1 MFHANSL
8 PSSPSTHHRPPLILR
23 FSFRFS
29 RFSTMS
35 RFPTVSFNLYPRL
48 RFLSPFSLLALEF
61 SSNLCRPE
69 TRRIFFP
76 LSRKSLSPFPMYRSR
91 DPPVFLF
98 KDFLRPFLDIFLPS
112 PSSFRFFPSSVPL
125 CLQVSFSSLPP
136 SRYFF
141 SFFSDCGNSR
151 TRDVYTQLLTRIQD
165 SRYKMPCHTPHL
177 YCSASSYTVIQNFE
191 SCACARARARVHMC
205 LCVGEEFEN
214 SVSFPSSTRAKICSL
229 HFPPLLLFLFPLFAR
244 EKSGRKIKEEASVGK
259 GRQWRKTRLDFEF
272 FTSYG
277 LHNI

>member
-61 SSNLCRPE
+61 SSILCRPE
-69 TRRIFFP
+69 SRRIFFP

-112 PSSFRFFPSSVPL
+112 PSSF
-125 CLQVSFSSLPP
+125 SL
-136 SRYFF
+136 
-141 SFFSDCGNSR
+141 
-151 TRDVYTQLLTRIQD
+151 
-165 SRYKMPCHTPHL
+165 
-177 YCSASSYTVIQNFE
+177 
-191 SCACARARARVHMC
+191 
-205 LCVGEEFEN
+205 
-214 SVSFPSSTRAKICSL
+214 
-229 HFPPLLLFLFPLFAR
+229 LLLFLLRLWKLAHAR
-244 EKSGRKIKEEASVGK
+244 RVYTAFNPDSGLALQDAVSHATPILLRFLVHRDTK
-259 GRQWRKTRLDFEF
+259 L
-272 FTSYG
+272 
-277 LHNI
+277 

>member
-1 MFHANSL
+1 
-8 PSSPSTHHRPPLILR
+8 
-23 FSFRFS
+23 
-29 RFSTMS
+29 MS

-61 SSNLCRPE
+61 SSILCRPE
-69 TRRIFFP
+69 SRRIFFP

-177 YCSASSYTVIQNFE
+177 YCSACTVIQNFE
-191 SCACARARARVHMC
+191 SCACARARAC
-205 LCVGEEFEN
+205 ICVCASEKN
-214 SVSFPSSTRAKICSL
+214 SKIRYRFHHRREQRYVLYTFPHSFFFSS
-229 HFPPLLLFLFPLFAR
+229 LFLHAKSR
-244 EKSGRKIKEEASVGK
+244 GEK
-259 GRQWRKTRLDFEF
+259 
-272 FTSYG
+272 
-277 LHNI
+277 

>member
-61 SSNLCRPE
+61 SSILCRPE

-177 YCSASSYTVIQNFE
+177 YLYPL
-191 SCACARARARVHMC
+191 ARDTK
-205 LCVGEEFEN
+205 L
-214 SVSFPSSTRAKICSL
+214 
-229 HFPPLLLFLFPLFAR
+229 
-244 EKSGRKIKEEASVGK
+244 
-259 GRQWRKTRLDFEF
+259 
-272 FTSYG
+272 
-277 LHNI
+277 